1 MKFDVV
7 SVFGGECLQEE
18 AAEFGA
24 GGAGQS
30 GALPDFADRV
40 ASLIAAA
47 DYGGHFLLQGFVGAY
62 LLFEFCHP
70 SGGQHFV
77 EPGSD
82 FAIGPGHSGPL
93 VQGRRGRGGHGI
105 VAAFSVWNCA
115 RGEPEKR
122 VCGGVR
128 VAIFTGR
135 SGPFASLG
143 STWGRK
149 IRFLYNRSRS
159 SRFPVRSAD
168 SGCPSSAAVLPVSAH
183 LPSSSWLCC
192 SRKSACALPSLP

>member
-62 LLFEFCHP
+62 LLLEFCHP
-70 SGGQHFV
+70 CGGQHFV

-93 VQGRRGRGGHGI
+93 VQGRRGRGAMELWKRSVCGI
-105 VAAFSVWNCA
+105 VRGASRRSECA
-115 RGEPEKR
+115 
-122 VCGGVR
+122 GV
-128 VAIFTGR
+128 
-135 SGPFASLG
+135 SG
-143 STWGRK
+143 W
-149 IRFLYNRSRS
+149 RFSRS
-159 SRFPVRSAD
+159 DPAPSRLSEAPGEENSFLVQPV
-168 SGCPSSAAVLPVSAH
+168 PVE
-183 LPSSSWLCC
+183 
-192 SRKSACALPSLP
+192 